1 MQSKIREWQYVC
13 DYEDEHEKLQEIE
26 LRSLSAVWEEQRD
39 LLSDQEALGRFT
51 EKLKREWAIET
62 GLIERLYEFDRGITE
77 VLIERGFDSA
87 FLPHGRIE
95 MPEKVISI
103 IRDQKEA
110 IESVFDYVKQERALS
125 TSYVKEIHA
134 LLTRNQEFSEGQDQF
149 GNRIESPLNRG
160 DGVTG

>member
-1 MQSKIREWQYVC
+1 MQSEIREWQYVC
-13 DYEDEHEKLQEIE
+13 DYEDEPEKLQEIE

-95 MPEKVISI
+95 KPEKVISI

-134 LLTRNQEFSEGQDQF
+134 
-149 GNRIESPLNRG
+149 NRVAP
-160 DGVTG
+160 